1 MHKGLGKHAFQGLI
15 SCSIF
20 RGIGVGYWFCVSF
33 FFFLFSGRIF
43 SGVIAVEEIW
53 WLFVFV
59 PLILFSSFMDFF
71 KILFSF
77 DSKFEIAN
85 QLHALVPYEFKKKKK
100 ENEESKWTTN
110 TQEKKKKILE
120 KFNAERYAISR
131 NAEASSPS

>member
-33 FFFLFSGRIF
+33 FFSFFFSGRIF

-85 QLHALVPYEFKKKKK
+85 QLHPLVPYEFKKKK
-100 ENEESKWTTN
+100 ENEESKRTTN
-110 TQEKKKKILE
+110 TQEKKKKNIRKIQRREIRDL
-120 KFNAERYAISR
+120 S
-131 NAEASSPS
+131 

>member
-1 MHKGLGKHAFQGLI
+1 M
-15 SCSIF
+15 
-20 RGIGVGYWFCVSF
+20 
-33 FFFLFSGRIF
+33 
-43 SGVIAVEEIW
+43 VEEIW

-85 QLHALVPYEFKKKKK
+85 QLHPLVPYEFKKKK
-100 ENEESKWTTN
+100 ENEESKRTTN

>member
-85 QLHALVPYEFKKKKK
+85 QLHALVPYEFKKKKRK
-100 ENEESKWTTN
+100 TRNQN
-110 TQEKKKKILE
+110 GQRIHRRKKKKNIRKIQRRKIRDL
-120 KFNAERYAISR
+120 S
-131 NAEASSPS
+131 